1 MTVCHSVKYKNMKK
15 LPCIILTGP
24 TAVGKTK
31 LSIELA
37 RAVNGAVISADC
49 MQVYKYLDIGSAK
62 VTPEEMEGIPHY
74 LIDCLDPKED
84 FHVAAFQSMA
94 MEAMKEIYAQGRL
107 PIIAGGTGFYIQALL
122 KQVDFSESTGES
134 PIRLRLQ
141 KELEEKGPAAMHER
155 LKECDPRAAQ
165 EIHPNNTRRVI
176 RALEYFEE
184 TGKPISSHNEE
195 QKEKESPFTY
205 CYFVL
210 NDDRAKLYDRINR
223 RVDVMMEQGLVEEV
237 RSLMEMG
244 LDESYVSMK
253 GIGYKELFP
262 YLRGEADLES
272 CVEAIKQESRRYAKR
287 QLTWF
292 RREKDV
298 IWVDKQKFD
307 YDDDRILSFM
317 LDTWN
322 RKLKENEE

>member
-1 MTVCHSVKYKNMKK
+1 MKQP
-15 LPCIILTGP
+15 LMILTGP

-37 RAVNGAVISADC
+37 KALNGSIISADC
-49 MQVYKYLDIGSAK
+49 MQVYNHLDIGSAK
-62 VTPEEMEGIPHY
+62 VTSEEMEGIPHY
-74 LIDCLDPKED
+74 LIDCMEPTEE

-94 MEAMKEIYAQGRL
+94 MEAIEEIRSQGRL

-122 KQVDFSESTGES
+122 KQVDFSETSGTSE
-134 PIRLRLQ
+134 IRVRLQ
-141 KELEEKGPAAMHER
+141 EELNETGPEAMHDR
-155 LKECDPRAAQ
+155 LKACDPKAAE
-165 EIHPNNTRRVI
+165 EIHPHNTKRVI

-184 TGKPISSHNEE
+184 TGKSISAHNEE
-195 QKEKESPFTY
+195 QKEKDSPYQY

-223 RVDVMMEQGLVEEV
+223 RVDIMIEQGLVEEV
-237 RSLMEMG
+237 KGLMDRG
-244 LDESYVSMK
+244 LDESYLSMK

-262 YLRGEADLES
+262 YLRGEMPLED
-272 CVEAIKQESRRYAKR
+272 CIEAIKMESRRYAKR

-298 IWVDKQKFD
+298 IWVDKQAFD
-307 YDDDRILSFM
+307 YDEDRILAFM
-317 LDTWN
+317 LDTWKQ
-322 RKLKENEE
+322 KLKAAK

>member
-1 MTVCHSVKYKNMKK
+1 MKK
-15 LPCIILTGP
+15 PCIILTGP

-31 LSIELA
+31 LSIALA
-37 RAVNGAVISADC
+37 KALNGAIISADC
-49 MQVYKYLDIGSAK
+49 MQVYKKLDIGSAK
-62 VTPEEMEGIPHY
+62 VTPEEMDGVPHY
-74 LIDCLDPKED
+74 LIDCMEPTED

-94 MEAMKEIYAQGRL
+94 IEAMEEIYKNGQL

-122 KQVDFSESTGES
+122 KQVDFSESSGES
-134 PIRLRLQ
+134 EIRKKLL
-141 KELEEKGPAAMHER
+141 KELETSGAAALHER
-155 LKECDPRAAQ
+155 LQAVDPKAAA
-165 EIHPNNTRRVI
+165 EIHPNNSKRVI

-210 NDDRAKLYDRINR
+210 NDDRARLYDRINL
-223 RVDVMMEQGLVEEV
+223 RVDSMMEQGLLDEV
-237 RSLMEMG
+237 RGLMESG

-262 YLRGEADLES
+262 YLRGEASLES
-272 CVEAIKQESRRYAKR
+272 CVEQIKMESRRYAKR

-307 YDDDRILSFM
+307 YDEDRILAFL
-317 LDTWN
+317 LDTWKK
-322 RKLKENEE
+322 KLQEEDPD